1 MFMLSLDGIVEFSE
15 SARPA
20 IPTHKHAQRIEEFVG
35 VLAMMTAV
43 VIVHGGANVIT
54 TSVAII
60 ATKMFASSGGGGE
73 GAHSLAEPVI
83 DLSLMSCTGLRD
95 SSHKCQAQ
103 HSDFK
108 SA

>member
-1 MFMLSLDGIVEFSE
+1 MLSLDGIVEFSE

-20 IPTHKHAQRIEEFVG
+20 IPTHKHAQRIEEVVG

-60 ATKMFASSGGGGE
+60 ATKMFASSGGRGG
-73 GAHSLAEPVI
+73 GGSLVSRASHRLEPHVMHQAARFI
-83 DLSLMSCTGLRD
+83 TQMS
-95 SSHKCQAQ
+95 SST
-103 HSDFK
+103 F
-108 SA
+108 

>member
-1 MFMLSLDGIVEFSE
+1 MLSLDGIVEFSE

-20 IPTHKHAQRIEEFVG
+20 IPTHKHAQRIEEVVG

-60 ATKMFASSGGGGE
+60 ATKMFASSGGGG
-73 GAHSLAEPVI
+73 GSLVSRASHRLEPHVMHQAARFI
-83 DLSLMSCTGLRD
+83 TQMS
-95 SSHKCQAQ
+95 SST
-103 HSDFK
+103 F
-108 SA
+108 

>member
-20 IPTHKHAQRIEEFVG
+20 IPTHKHAQRIEEVVG

-54 TSVAII
+54 RSVAII
-60 ATKMFASSGGGGE
+60 ATKMFASSGGG
-73 GAHSLAEPVI
+73 
-83 DLSLMSCTGLRD
+83 
-95 SSHKCQAQ
+95 
-103 HSDFK
+103 
-108 SA
+108 

>member
-1 MFMLSLDGIVEFSE
+1 MLSLDGIVEFSE

-20 IPTHKHAQRIEEFVG
+20 IPTHKHAQRIEEVVG

-60 ATKMFASSGGGGE
+60 ATKMFASS
-73 GAHSLAEPVI
+73 
-83 DLSLMSCTGLRD
+83 D
-95 SSHKCQAQ
+95 SQYILDGKYFRN
-103 HSDFK
+103 DFGTAFCAILNN
-108 SA
+108 SNTILGTASN

>member
-1 MFMLSLDGIVEFSE
+1 MLSLDGIVEFSE

-20 IPTHKHAQRIEEFVG
+20 IPTHKHAQRIEEVVG

-60 ATKMFASSGGGGE
+60 ATKMFASSGGGG
-73 GAHSLAEPVI
+73 GSLVSRASHRLEPHVMHRAARFI
-83 DLSLMSCTGLRD
+83 TQMS
-95 SSHKCQAQ
+95 SST
-103 HSDFK
+103 F
-108 SA
+108 